1 MSAETYSAA
10 TYSFPVVILGG
21 GFAGAYC
28 ARALSAD
35 LGQAAADAVA
45 LVADQN
51 VILFHPMLAEV
62 SGSSISPLHVVNPLR
77 GFCRGASVFRGV
89 IEDVDLEAQTVRF
102 SPGRFVPSATLH
114 FEHLLLALGGV
125 VEVSRV
131 PGMPERKAIPLLALN
146 KATFEALAQN
156 SLALGYLLSRSAVE
170 YLTLEERKAI
180 VDRISATLRNQRVAD
195 FMRVD
200 PVVVRE
206 TDSVGSALKTF
217 QQAAAFLLP
226 VVDEAQRCK
235 GWLRL
240 EFVFDLLH
248 QGKARVESPVHHLL
262 ILPFIGVK
270 PDERVEQ
277 ALLRF
282 AQTADREFAV
292 ESGEGRLIG
301 TLALLDLVLAEETAA
316 EPSARELALR

>member
-1 MSAETYSAA
+1 VEPT
-10 TYSFPVVILGG
+10 TL
-21 GFAGAYC
+21 
-28 ARALSAD
+28 
-35 LGQAAADAVA
+35 
-45 LVADQN
+45 LV
-51 VILFHPMLAEV
+51 
-62 SGSSISPLHVVNPLR
+62 
-77 GFCRGASVFRGV
+77 
-89 IEDVDLEAQTVRF
+89 
-102 SPGRFVPSATLH
+102 
-114 FEHLLLALGGV
+114 
-125 VEVSRV
+125 
-131 PGMPERKAIPLLALN
+131 LN

-180 VDRISATLRNQRVAD
+180 VDQAPSALRDKRVAD
-195 FMRVD
+195 FMRAD

-206 TDSVGSALKTF
+206 ADSVGSALETF
-217 QQAAAFLLP
+217 QQTAASLLP

-240 EFVFDLLH
+240 EFAFDLLH
-248 QGKARVESPVHHLL
+248 QGKARLESPVHHLL

-270 PDERVEQ
+270 PDERVEK

-292 ESGEGRLIG
+292 ENGEGRLIG
-301 TLALLDLVLAEETAA
+301 TLALLDLVLADEAAA